1 MTTARSEKGRTVML
15 HKFRIA
21 LAAIIMAVAATA
33 AVDSAS
39 ALGFG
44 DRKPNISFDWGLLP

>member
-21 LAAIIMAVAATA
+21 LAAMIVAVAAVSA
-33 AVDSAS
+33 ADSAS

-44 DRKPNISFDWGLLP
+44 DRKSYISFDWGLLP